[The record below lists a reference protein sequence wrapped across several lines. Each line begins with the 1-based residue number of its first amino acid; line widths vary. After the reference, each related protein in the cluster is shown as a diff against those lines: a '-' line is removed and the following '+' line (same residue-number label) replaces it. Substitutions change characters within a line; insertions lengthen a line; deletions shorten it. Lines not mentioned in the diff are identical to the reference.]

1 MSSDSESSDEEDFQ
15 YDSAVDDSSE
25 DSGEDS
31 SDESD
36 SEITEAQAPQV
47 DDVCVNQFVLYKWM
61 DEKYYVGFV
70 SDITSSQDGNSLITL
85 NLLQRYI
92 SRKNQVV
99 FTMPKILHTVCI
111 DDLAQSRCLYRMPYP
126 DTCRRGTTFICS
138 IKSFKVPLSK
148 IY

>member
-36 SEITEAQAPQV
+36 SEITEAQALQV

-70 SDITSSQDGNSLITL
+70 SDI
-85 NLLQRYI
+85 
-92 SRKNQVV
+92 
-99 FTMPKILHTVCI
+99 ILTRW
-111 DDLAQSRCLYRMPYP
+111 Q
-126 DTCRRGTTFICS
+126 
-138 IKSFKVPLSK
+138 
-148 IY
+148 